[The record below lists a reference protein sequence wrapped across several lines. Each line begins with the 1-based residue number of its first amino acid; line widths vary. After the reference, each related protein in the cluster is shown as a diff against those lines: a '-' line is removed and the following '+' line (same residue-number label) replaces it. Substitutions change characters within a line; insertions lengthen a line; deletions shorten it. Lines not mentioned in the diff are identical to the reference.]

1 MGMFCSCFNGGNDK
15 RMTKEEERLA
25 SEEARAKAAEAAEKR
40 QAQFENSA
48 AGRAARAQQQGMAKQ
63 AANANKGEPVLKVIV
78 LQSAKQLHN
87 LQLNFDHTILIVLKF
102 RTSLILCFD
111 SFICGSV
118 ADGLRLGNLILESTF
133 QLCVSIS
140 NGSSEVL
147 CSTSFAFC
155 EDEQIVCAASVSLV
169 PSCC

>member
-1 MGMFCSCFNGGNDK
+1 MGMFCSCFNGGNGK

-48 AGRAARAQQQGMAKQ
+48 AGRAARAQQHGMAKQ

-78 LQSAKQLHN
+78 LQSAKQLHGRWVEVRE
-87 LQLNFDHTILIVLKF
+87 FDIRV
-102 RTSLILCFD
+102 
-111 SFICGSV
+111 
-118 ADGLRLGNLILESTF
+118 NF

-140 NGSSEVL
+140 KGCGKVL
-147 CSTSFAFC
+147 CSASFAFC
-155 EDEQIVCAASVSLV
+155 EDEQIVCAQ
-169 PSCC
+169 CCKRIISAKLFIK